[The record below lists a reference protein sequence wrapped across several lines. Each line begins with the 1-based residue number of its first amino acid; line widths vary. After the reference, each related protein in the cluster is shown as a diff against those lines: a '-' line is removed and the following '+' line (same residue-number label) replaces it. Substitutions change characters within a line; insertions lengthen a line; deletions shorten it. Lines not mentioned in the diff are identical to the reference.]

1 VYYILTC
8 FLLNTFSS
16 VASAVVL
23 HLSDGGFI
31 CGKTRHHD
39 NDTVHLTAITNNNK
53 TVVTSEKN
61 DSNSNN
67 IRFNHRSKSRDRIHI
82 EGVEAGSGDH
92 HSNITT
98 VFDKAMDTDNFSDI
112 GRNLAAL
119 VELLQKKAQ
128 KKKKKK
134 QEAERWEKIA
144 NVVDRVLFVVFLT
157 ATIAL
162 GATCLGLALV
172 GANNTTPRFIF

>member
-1 VYYILTC
+1 MC
-8 FLLNTFSS
+8 FLLNAFSS

-31 CGKTRHHD
+31 CGKGRHHD
-39 NDTVHLTAITNNNK
+39 NDALSLTSVTNDK
-53 TVVTSEKN
+53 TMVTSEN
-61 DSNSNN
+61 NNSNSNN
-67 IRFNHRSKSRDRIHI
+67 IVRSNHRSKSRDGIHT
-82 EGVEAGSGDH
+82 EGVEAGGGDH
-92 HSNITT
+92 HSNNMTT
-98 VFDKAMDTDNFSDI
+98 VFGKAMDTDNFSDI

-134 QEAERWEKIA
+134 REAERWAKIA
-144 NVVDRVLFVVFLT
+144 NVVDRVLFAVFLT
-157 ATIAL
+157 ATIVL

-172 GANNTTPRFIF
+172 SANKTTPRFIF